1 MAKTHTYKV
10 RFNGGCTCGQSFALS
25 FGATKGIELAI
36 GKDCASIAFKM
47 GACKTAEDVVSF
59 KLKLFRDAYRK
70 VHLLHFL
77 TQGRCLNVTLIEV
90 EIDDEVTTY
99 TAADENFP
107 FMFSMLG
114 QAQFS
119 LSEGWRSEAVLDQV
133 VKWTKTASDTDYRCC
148 AMNAYLASKNRQYR
162 IDRFLNLWTAMNAVY
177 NQNAFRYELAECAVL
192 GKTRAE
198 LSNKEKAL
206 GIDEAALGALLIRE
220 FNVYLCSTLRSDS
233 YLKACRATNRLL
245 STLDYSRLPEIY
257 DEAQGNLE
265 NSQIN
270 KLIPSELYSLAE
282 DVGVPLFVYLTFLY
296 PYWLRCIFF
305 HGSRPVSILSAFNDP
320 EMLDFGISS
329 YFLDRY
335 LDQAIPAM
343 FGIEGSMD
351 EESRALTERYL
362 WCRSKG
368 KLSIEDK

>member
-10 RFNGGCTCGQSFALS
+10 RFNGGCTCGQSLVLS

-36 GKDCASIAFKM
+36 
-47 GACKTAEDVVSF
+47 
-59 KLKLFRDAYRK
+59 
-70 VHLLHFL
+70 
-77 TQGRCLNVTLIEV
+77 
-90 EIDDEVTTY
+90 DD
-99 TAADENFP
+99 
-107 FMFSMLG
+107 
-114 QAQFS
+114 
-119 LSEGWRSEAVLDQV
+119 
-133 VKWTKTASDTDYRCC
+133 
-148 AMNAYLASKNRQYR
+148 
-162 IDRFLNLWTAMNAVY
+162 
-177 NQNAFRYELAECAVL
+177 
-192 GKTRAE
+192 
-198 LSNKEKAL
+198 
-206 GIDEAALGALLIRE
+206 AALGALLIRE
-220 FNVYLCSTLRSDS
+220 FNVYLCNTLRSDS

-245 STLDYSRLPEIY
+245 RTLDYSRLLEIY
-257 DEAQGNLE
+257 DEAQGNFE

-296 PYWLRCIFF
+296 PYWLRCNFF
-305 HGSRPVSILSAFNDP
+305 HGSQPVSILSVFNDP

-351 EESRALTERYL
+351 EESRALIERYL

-368 KLSIEDK
+368 KLGLEDK